1 MLKLN
6 LGCGQQV
13 LEGWINVDYALGA
26 RVAATPVLGA
36 TVRALGLFKMRW
48 DPRIQIHNLTKPL
61 PWADG
66 TIDVCYTSHT
76 VEHMSRDEGRHLVS
90 EAYRVL
96 RPGGVLRV
104 VVPDLHDVV
113 DRYAGGR
120 LLAEHFVEE
129 LGVLYGA
136 GKGGLRRALAP
147 VVEFPHRCMYDTDA
161 MCRLLTSSGFI
172 AEPRA
177 AFDSAIDDI
186 RSIEIED
193 RTVCA
198 VIVEGVKSTAGTG
211 TSG

>member
-1 MLKLN
+1 MMKLN

-13 LEGWINVDYALGA
+13 VEGWINVDYALGA
-26 RVAATPVLGA
+26 RLAATPVLGA

-48 DPRIQIHNLTKPL
+48 DPRIHIHDLTKPL
-61 PWADG
+61 PWADD
-66 TIDVCYTSHT
+66 TADVCYTSHT

-113 DRYAGGR
+113 SRYAGGR
-120 LLAEHFVEE
+120 LPAEHFVEE
-129 LGVLYGA
+129 LGVLYGS

-147 VVEFPHRCMYDTDA
+147 VVEFPHKCMYDTEA
-161 MCRLLTSSGFI
+161 MCRLLTSRGFV
-172 AEPRA
+172 AQGRA

-186 RSIEIED
+186 RDIEIEN
-193 RTVCA
+193 RTVGA
-198 VIVEGVKSTAGTG
+198 VIVEGVKLTARAET
-211 TSG
+211 